1 MTAFGIG
8 SWLFIS
14 VIVIYKVTLL
24 AIQRQYPESRLG
36 RRLEK
41 KTVFLDSKDVLERR
55 LWIALC
61 VIAPLLSVIQMWTF
75 VRLQKL
81 QTQMTNAAGGV
92 YLDEQWTFGQIVAVI
107 VFIPV
112 FIQVWFLLRNAK
124 IYHPNFS

>member
-1 MTAFGIG
+1 MTAFGIA
-8 SWLFIS
+8 SWLVIS
-14 VIVIYKVTLL
+14 VVVIYKVTLL

-41 KTVFLDSKDVLERR
+41 KTVFLDSNDVLERR

-61 VIAPLLSVIQMWTF
+61 VVAPLLSVIQMWTF

-92 YLDEQWTFGQIVAVI
+92 YLDEQWTFGQIIAVI
-107 VFIPV
+107 VFMPV
-112 FIQVWFLLRNAK
+112 FIQIWFLLRNAR
-124 IYHPNFS
+124 IGRG

>member
-8 SWLFIS
+8 SWLFMS

-41 KTVFLDSKDVLERR
+41 KTVFLDSSDVLERW
-55 LWIALC
+55 LWTALC

-81 QTQMTNAAGGV
+81 QTQMTDAAGGV

-107 VFIPV
+107 VFMPV

-124 IYHPNFS
+124 IYHTNYS